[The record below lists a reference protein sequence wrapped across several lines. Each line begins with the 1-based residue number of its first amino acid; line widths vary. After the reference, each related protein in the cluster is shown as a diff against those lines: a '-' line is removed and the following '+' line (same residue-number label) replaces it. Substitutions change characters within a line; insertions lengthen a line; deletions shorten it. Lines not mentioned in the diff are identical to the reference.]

1 MMLAF
6 LADSFD
12 VPLTDLIVRFIFTS
26 NPLLLNSLLSR
37 INNNSNMVSIVTLQL
52 FDRLLKTQHPL
63 VLKVLLPE
71 VHMET
76 VITPGDYIDVFAS
89 QFKEPLPSMD
99 VIMKSN
105 QNGVNGAMMQDVE
118 YEMMMTKEVKSQV
131 EFDMNSQSEM
141 VIENHLSFI
150 KILLSRVR
158 MFLRQSMEVNLEVTQ
173 IITTISMIASPS
185 VFCTLFL
192 TDNSSSFTREFTI
205 VLFFQCDHL

>member
-1 MMLAF
+1 MMLVF

-26 NPLLLNSLLSR
+26 NPLLLDSLLSR

-71 VHMET
+71 VHQEPC
-76 VITPGDYIDVFAS
+76 VSPNDYIDVFAS

-99 VIMKSN
+99 MRMKSG
-105 QNGVNGAMMQDVE
+105 QNGVNTGVMQDVE
-118 YEMMMTKEVKSQV
+118 YEMMMMKEVECQV
-131 EFDMNSQSEM
+131 KFDNQTEM
-141 VIENHLSFI
+141 TMENHLSFI
-150 KILLSRVR
+150 RILLSRVR

-185 VFCTLFL
+185 TFCTLFL
-192 TDNSSSFTREFTI
+192 TDNPLSFTHEFAI
-205 VLFFQCDHL
+205 VLLFQYDH

>member
-1 MMLAF
+1 MMLVF

-71 VHMET
+71 VHTET
-76 VITPGDYIDVFAS
+76 VIIPGDYIDVFAT

-118 YEMMMTKEVKSQV
+118 YEMMMTKEVKSQMK
-131 EFDMNSQSEM
+131 FDMNSQSEM
-141 VIENHLSFI
+141 VVENHLSFI

-185 VFCTLFL
+185 VFRTLFL
-192 TDNSSSFTREFTI
+192 TDNSLSFTREFTI
-205 VLFFQCDHL
+205 VVFLQCDHL

>member
-1 MMLAF
+1 MMLVF

-71 VHMET
+71 VHTET
-76 VITPGDYIDVFAS
+76 VIIPGDYIDVFAT

-118 YEMMMTKEVKSQV
+118 YEMMMTKEVKSQMK
-131 EFDMNSQSEM
+131 FDMNSQSEM
-141 VIENHLSFI
+141 VVENHLSFI

-185 VFCTLFL
+185 EFRTLFL
-192 TDNSSSFTREFTI
+192 TDNSLSFTREFTI
-205 VLFFQCDHL
+205 VVFLQCDHL

>member
-1 MMLAF
+1 MMLVF

-71 VHMET
+71 VHTET
-76 VITPGDYIDVFAS
+76 VITPGDYIDVFAT

-118 YEMMMTKEVKSQV
+118 YEMMMTKEVKSQMK
-131 EFDMNSQSEM
+131 FDMNSQSEM
-141 VIENHLSFI
+141 VVENHLSFI

-185 VFCTLFL
+185 VFHTLFL
-192 TDNSSSFTREFTI
+192 TDNSLSFTREFTI
-205 VLFFQCDHL
+205 VVLLQCDHL

>member
-1 MMLAF
+1 MMLVF

-26 NPLLLNSLLSR
+26 NPLLLDSLLSR

-71 VHMET
+71 VHQEPC
-76 VITPGDYIDVFAS
+76 VSPNDYIDVFAS

-99 VIMKSN
+99 MRMKSG
-105 QNGVNGAMMQDVE
+105 QNGVNTGVIQDVE
-118 YEMMMTKEVKSQV
+118 YEMMMMKEVECQV
-131 EFDMNSQSEM
+131 KFDNQSEM
-141 VIENHLSFI
+141 TMENHLSFI
-150 KILLSRVR
+150 RILLSRVR

-185 VFCTLFL
+185 TFCTLFL
-192 TDNSSSFTREFTI
+192 TDNPLSFTHEFAI
-205 VLFFQCDHL
+205 VLLFQYDH